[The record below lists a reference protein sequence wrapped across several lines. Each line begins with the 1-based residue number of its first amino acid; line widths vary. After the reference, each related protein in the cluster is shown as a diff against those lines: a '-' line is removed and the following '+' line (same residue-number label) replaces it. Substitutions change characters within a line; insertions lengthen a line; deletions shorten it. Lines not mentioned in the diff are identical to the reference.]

1 MNLKTNLIISKIKKT
16 YFKQIKNVLNKL
28 NRKKKEYVLN

>member
-1 MNLKTNLIISKIKKT
+1 MNLKTNLIISKTKKT